1 MPYNTIQYNKL
12 YLKSEN
18 IKHYNTSS
26 NELLNPSFKLANSPQ
41 MFERLVE
48 RVLAGFSWKIFL
60 VYLANINVFSIISK
74 TSDEHLMNL
83 ENDYGKQ
90 A

>member
-1 MPYNTIQYNKL
+1 MFLDCFSYTREWAMP
-12 YLKSEN
+12 
-18 IKHYNTSS
+18 
-26 NELLNPSFKLANSPQ
+26 FKLANSPQ

-48 RVLAGFSWKIFL
+48 RVLAGLSWKIFL
-60 VYLANINVFSIISK
+60 VYLGNINVFSIISK

>member
-1 MPYNTIQYNKL
+1 MP
-12 YLKSEN
+12 
-18 IKHYNTSS
+18 
-26 NELLNPSFKLANSPQ
+26 FKLANSPQ

-48 RVLAGFSWKIFL
+48 RVLAGLSWKIFL
-60 VYLANINVFSIISK
+60 VYLGNINVFSIISK

>member
-1 MPYNTIQYNKL
+1 MP
-12 YLKSEN
+12 
-18 IKHYNTSS
+18 
-26 NELLNPSFKLANSPQ
+26 FKLANSPQ

-48 RVLAGFSWKIFL
+48 RVLSGLSWKIFP
-60 VYLANINVFSIISK
+60 VYLGNINVFSIISK